1 MTDSPLQIEKGNGG
15 SPHDTQSN
23 AGKQYLNDVDP
34 TVKERSPRD
43 LHGVKVTRQRYE
55 RNQLR

>member
-1 MTDSPLQIEKGNGG
+1 MTDSPLHTEKGNEG

-23 AGKQYLNDVDP
+23 AEKPYLNDVDP

-43 LHGVKVTRQRYE
+43 LHGLKVIR
-55 RNQLR
+55 